1 MAITLSGLA
10 GLDPE
15 AGKRLYRA
23 CCFSLDEFQE
33 ALEDIFAMDCSDTA
47 REEAGRQI
55 RDAEKSIGK
64 VMHQTIWGD
73 KENPYKT
80 RGGIVQ

>member
-1 MAITLSGLA
+1 MPTALS

-15 AGKRLYRA
+15 AGKRLYQA

-33 ALEDIFAMDCSDTA
+33 ALEDIVAMDCGDTA
-47 REEAGRQI
+47 REEAVRQI
-55 RDAEKSIGK
+55 KAAEESIGR

-73 KENPYKT
+73 RENPYKT